1 MTFSLALMGDFAPV
15 EALPEVLLEATLPGD
30 GFELLLQA
38 PQTSA
43 PAELSTLPETQRLA
57 SRDTLAGDEGQ
68 VQAELESEPEPEP
81 VPGVSPQQWL
91 AMMLNQQSLQVQAR
105 DCPPSAPPVQAEPQV
120 VAQHET
126 TLQVAGQSTDNDMAA
141 GQENEQLKFLFS
153 KLTHREAR
161 DTPAPDAPTP
171 TSASVLAPAPAP
183 APAQAQAMLAP
194 SESVNPVQARLPVHI
209 EALLDVESVTV
220 DARVPTVDMPA
231 EQVLDRQLKLAAPQA
246 RWGEQMLHA
255 LRETVEVQVQQRLQQ
270 ATIRLDP
277 PELGS
282 LEIFISHESGRLS
295 VHLSAAQS
303 DVVRLLNAT
312 SERLR
317 QDLLEHNSLQVSVQ
331 VSSDSQGRHSRE
343 QSRQSQHETPIAAAN
358 AEDQASSASARHRHS
373 DVLVTV

>member
-1 MTFSLALMGDFAPV
+1 MTFSLALMGDFAPA

-43 PAELSTLPETQRLA
+43 PAELSTLPETQTLA
-57 SRDTLAGDEGQ
+57 SGDTLAGDEGQ

-161 DTPAPDAPTP
+161 GTPAPDAPTP
-171 TSASVLAPAPAP
+171 TPASVL

-209 EALLDVESVTV
+209 EALLGVESVTV

-231 EQVLDRQLKLAAPQA
+231 EQVFDRQLKLAAPQA

-331 VSSDSQGRHSRE
+331 VSSDSQGRQSRE
-343 QSRQSQHETPIAAAN
+343 QPRQSQHETPIAVAN
-358 AEDQASSASARHRHS
+358 AEEQASSARHRPS